1 MKVSIRFRLREDK
14 RRRDAIASGFAK
26 IKKRSRTFSKVMVD
40 HKMGASLAE
49 GLESPTA

>member
-1 MKVSIRFRLREDK
+1 MKVSIRFRLWED
-14 RRRDAIASGFAK
+14 RHRQEAIASGLGK

-49 GLESPTA
+49 DLGSPTA